1 MSTPFDIE
9 SFEEYLETVQN
20 ELPGGRQY
28 FRGQTKKVSDGYELK
43 PSLGRYD
50 CLNKYGVTQRVDRE
64 REILDVFSNHILS
77 HLRHLPRSEWE
88 ALAIAQ
94 HHGLPTRYM
103 DWTTNPLVALYF
115 ATRVTEFKNVVD
127 EHGKL
132 AQVPLDSAVYVLTS
146 EPRRHCDL
154 RRKSAVVRPAEV
166 NNRREDLSGSYE
178 DFEIDE
184 DESEEIDVPDEDFD
198 EEDYLRSLAEAE
210 ESDCWHDGPDP
221 EDWASSEYTVATGTI
236 VTEASSDGALQ
247 SPFNISEDVIYDP
260 PHVSPRIRA
269 QDGVLLA
276 RHQPLAPLAETDY
289 IEILIRHSA
298 HEEIRKR
305 LEKFGVFDKLL
316 FPDLDGIAKWL
327 KYRAF
332 ELNSPI

>member
-9 SFEEYLETVQN
+9 TFEEYLETVQK
-20 ELPGGRQY
+20 ELPGERQY
-28 FRGQTKKVSDGYELK
+28 FRGQVKKVSDGFELK
-43 PSLGRYD
+43 PSLGRYE
-50 CLNKYGVTQRVDRE
+50 CLKKLAATQRESRE

-94 HHGLPTRYM
+94 HHGLPTRHM

-115 ATRVTEFKNVVD
+115 ATRVTEKKTVID
-127 EHGKL
+127 ADGKL
-132 AQVPLDSAVYVLTS
+132 VEIPLDSAVYVLTS
-146 EPRRHCDL
+146 EPKRHSDL
-154 RRKSAVVRPAEV
+154 RRKSQEIRPVPAVRK
-166 NNRREDLSGSYE
+166 LSGSVGGY
-178 DFEIDE
+178 DAFEMDSDPDQFDKSDLYTDE
-184 DESEEIDVPDEDFD
+184 DEAEYWQSVVDAEEAKNEPFD
-198 EEDYLRSLAEAE
+198 DDPSPIIWNDPGDPVERPMIRLAEE
-210 ESDCWHDGPDP
+210 LIP
-221 EDWASSEYTVATGTI
+221 
-236 VTEASSDGALQ
+236 
-247 SPFNISEDVIYDP
+247 SPFNINEDVIYDP

-276 RHQPLAPLAETDY
+276 RHQPLLPMDENDY
-289 IEILIRHSA
+289 IEIVIRHSA

-332 ELNSPI
+332 ELNGLI